1 MTLSTRALAGGS
13 APNAALPVAPVPPF
27 WLGSGLARVIGA
39 GGWRADLL
47 MLLAGALAALAF
59 PPVDLFPILI
69 PCFAVLTA
77 AIDAAGSW
85 RGAARRGFLFG
96 LGLHTAGLYW
106 LTDAILVRADTFW
119 WLVPLASPG
128 CALILAPIAALPAAL
143 CRLAPVGWRRLLAF
157 AGLWTLFDMARVFI
171 FSGFPWNPLGTTWE
185 LPGRLGDVMI
195 QPAAWIGVDG
205 LTLCTVLLALLP
217 QAGRR
222 GVLAALAGLTVWGL
236 AGWSRL
242 ALTPLPPTR
251 NPTVVLVQG
260 NVPETEKIDGSDNV
274 AIFRRYLALTRS
286 GVARALPVAGERPVV
301 FVWPESAFPGLL
313 QQDDIARQMIA
324 RAGEGAAAG
333 LIGAMR
339 ADSEGRWRN
348 SVMAV
353 TGPEGQVADVYDK
366 SHLVPFGEY
375 QPRFLPFHVVPG
387 EGMAAG
393 NGVQTWHLPD
403 VAPVGP
409 LICYEV
415 IFSGQVVDAK
425 DRPDWLVN
433 VTNDAWYGDSAGP
446 RQHLAAVRM
455 RAVEEGLPV
464 ARAANTGI
472 SAAFDAHG
480 HELARLGWDR
490 QGALVV
496 SLGAPLPETFF
507 GRWGRWVPILLAAA
521 MLLPA
526 LGAWVPGIGRRPVA
540 RRL

>member
-1 MTLSTRALAGGS
+1 MLA
-13 APNAALPVAPVPPF
+13 
-27 WLGSGLARVIGA
+27 
-39 GGWRADLL
+39 
-47 MLLAGALAALAF
+47 AGALAALAF
-59 PPVDLFPILI
+59 PPVDLFPILV
-69 PCFAVLTA
+69 PCLAVLTA

-106 LTDAILVRADTFW
+106 LTDAILVRADSFW

-128 CALILAPIAALPAAL
+128 CALILAPITALPAAL

-157 AGLWTLFDMARVFI
+157 AGLWTLFDMSRVFI

-205 LTLCTVLLALLP
+205 LTLATVLLALLP
-217 QAGRR
+217 QGGRR
-222 GVLAALAGLTVWGL
+222 GVVAALAGLAVWGL
-236 AGWSRL
+236 AGWGRL
-242 ALTPLPPTR
+242 VLTPTAASR

-260 NVPETEKIDGSDNV
+260 NVSESRKIDGHDNV
-274 AIFRRYLALTRS
+274 AIFRSYLALTRS
-286 GVARALPVAGERPVV
+286 GIADALPEAGARPVV
-301 FVWPESAFPGLL
+301 FVWPETAFPGLL
-313 QQDDIARQMIA
+313 QEDDIARRMIA
-324 RAGEGAAAG
+324 RAGRGAAAG
-333 LIGAMR
+333 VIGTIRSDA
-339 ADSEGRWRN
+339 EGHWRN

-353 TGPEGQVADVYDK
+353 TGPDGRVADVYDK

-375 QPRFLPFHVVPG
+375 QPRLLPFHVVPG
-387 EGMAAG
+387 DGMAAG
-393 NGVQTWHLPD
+393 NGVRTWHLPD

-472 SAAFDAHG
+472 SAVFDAHG
-480 HELARLGWDR
+480 HEVARLGWNR
-490 QGALVV
+490 QGVLVV
-496 SLGAPLPETFF
+496 SLGAPLSGTLF
-507 GRWGRWVPILLAAA
+507 GHWGRWIPILLALATV
-521 MLLPA
+521 LPT
-526 LGAWVPGIGRRPVA
+526 LGSWMRRAGRRAVA

>member
-1 MTLSTRALAGGS
+1 MGTVAIAPAWLRGG
-13 APNAALPVAPVPPF
+13 F
-27 WLGSGLARVIGA
+27 LARVIGA

-47 MLLAGALAALAF
+47 MLLAGAVAALAF

-128 CALILAPIAALPAAL
+128 CALILAPIAAAPAAL

-157 AGLWTLFDMARVFI
+157 SGLWTLFDMARVFI

-185 LPGRLGDVMI
+185 LPDRLGDVMI
-195 QPAAWIGVDG
+195 QPAAWVGVDG
-205 LTLCTVLLALLP
+205 LTLGTVLLALLP
-217 QAGRR
+217 QCGRR
-222 GVLAALAGLTVWGL
+222 GALAALAGLVVWGG
-236 AGWSRL
+236 AGWGRM
-242 ALTPLPPTR
+242 ALTPTPASR

-260 NVPETEKIDGSDNV
+260 NVSESQKIDGRDNV
-274 AIFRRYLALTRS
+274 AIFRRYLALTRD
-286 GVARALPVAGERPVV
+286 GVADARSQAGGRPVV
-301 FVWPESAFPGLL
+301 FVWPETAFPGLL
-313 QQDDIARQMIA
+313 EQDDIARRMIA
-324 RAGEGAAAG
+324 RAADGAAAG
-333 LIGAMR
+333 VIGTIRRDA
-339 ADSEGRWRN
+339 EGHWRN

-353 TGPEGQVADVYDK
+353 TGPEGQVSAVYDK
-366 SHLVPFGEY
+366 AHLVPFGEY
-375 QPRFLPFHVVPG
+375 QPRLLPFHVVPG
-387 EGMAAG
+387 DGMAAG

-415 IFSGQVVDAK
+415 IFSGQVVDGR
-425 DRPDWLVN
+425 DRPGWLVN

-455 RAVEEGLPV
+455 RAVEEGLPI

-480 HELARLGWDR
+480 HELARLGWNR
-490 QGALVV
+490 QGILVV
-496 SLGAPLPETFF
+496 SLGAPLPETMF
-507 GRWGRWVPILLAAA
+507 GRWGCWIPILLAVAV
-521 MLLPA
+521 MLPA
-526 LGAWVPGIGRRPVA
+526 LRVGMPGIGKRAVA
-540 RRL
+540 RRLP

>member
-1 MTLSTRALAGGS
+1 MPAGALPGG
-13 APNAALPVAPVPPF
+13 ALPVAPVSPV
-27 WLGSGLARVIGA
+27 WLGHGLARVIGA
-39 GGWRADLL
+39 GGWRTDLL

-77 AIDAAGSW
+77 AIDAASSW

-119 WLVPLASPG
+119 GLVPLASPG
-128 CALILAPIAALPAAL
+128 CALILAPIAAFPAAL
-143 CRLAPVGWRRLLAF
+143 CRLAPAGWRRLLAF

-222 GVLAALAGLTVWGL
+222 GVLALVAGLAVWGL
-236 AGWSRL
+236 AGWGRL
-242 ALTPLPPTR
+242 ALTPLPVGR
-251 NPTVVLVQG
+251 NPMVLLVQG
-260 NVPETEKIDGSDNV
+260 NVPETEKIGGRDNV

-286 GVARALPVAGERPVV
+286 GIADALSEAGGRPLVY
-301 FVWPESAFPGLL
+301 VWPETAFPGLL
-313 QQDDIARQMIA
+313 AEDDIARRMIA
-324 RAGEGAAAG
+324 RAGAGAAAG
-333 LIGAMR
+333 VIGTIR
-339 ADSEGRWRN
+339 SDSEGRWRN

-353 TGPEGQVADVYDK
+353 TGPDGRVADLYDK

-480 HELARLGWDR
+480 HELARLGWNR
-490 QGALVV
+490 QGVLAV
-496 SLGAPLPETFF
+496 SLGGALPVTLF
-507 GRWGRWVPILLAAA
+507 GRWGRWSPILLA
-521 MLLPA
+521 MMTLLPA
-526 LGAWVPGIGRRPVA
+526 LGYWLPEIGRRVA
-540 RRL
+540 IRRL

>member
-1 MTLSTRALAGGS
+1 
-13 APNAALPVAPVPPF
+13 
-27 WLGSGLARVIGA
+27 
-39 GGWRADLL
+39 

-77 AIDAAGSW
+77 AIDAASSW

-128 CALILAPIAALPAAL
+128 CALILAPIAAFPAAL
-143 CRLAPVGWRRLLAF
+143 CRLAPAGWRRLLAF

-222 GVLAALAGLTVWGL
+222 GVLALVAGLAVWGL
-236 AGWSRL
+236 AGWGRL
-242 ALTPLPPTR
+242 ALTPLPAGR
-251 NPTVVLVQG
+251 NPMVVLVQG
-260 NVPETEKIDGSDNV
+260 NVPETEKIGGRDNV

-286 GVARALPVAGERPVV
+286 GIADALPETGGRPLVY
-301 FVWPESAFPGLL
+301 VWPETAFPGLL
-313 QQDDIARQMIA
+313 AEDDIARRMIA
-324 RAGEGAAAG
+324 RAGAGAAAG
-333 LIGAMR
+333 VIGTIR
-339 ADSEGRWRN
+339 SDSEGRWRN

-353 TGPEGQVADVYDK
+353 TGPDGRVADLYDK

-472 SAAFDAHG
+472 SAVFDAHG
-480 HELARLGWDR
+480 HELARLGWNR
-490 QGALVV
+490 QGVLAV
-496 SLGAPLPETFF
+496 SLGGALPVTVF
-507 GRWGRWVPILLAAA
+507 GRWGRWIPILLA
-521 MLLPA
+521 MMTLLPA
-526 LGAWVPGIGRRPVA
+526 LGKWLPGIGRRMA
-540 RRL
+540 IRRP

>member
-1 MTLSTRALAGGS
+1 MTLSIRALPTGTQ
-13 APNAALPVAPVPPF
+13 PVAPVPPL
-27 WLGSGLARVIGA
+27 WLGGGLARVIGA

-143 CRLAPVGWRRLLAF
+143 CRLAPAGWGRLLAF

-171 FSGFPWNPLGTTWE
+171 FSGFPWNPLGSTWE
-185 LPGRLGDVMI
+185 LPGQLGDVMI

-205 LTLCTVLLALLP
+205 LTLGTVLLALLP

-222 GVLAALAGLTVWGL
+222 GALAALAGLAAWGL
-236 AGWSRL
+236 AGWGRL

-274 AIFRRYLALTRS
+274 AVFRRYLALTRS
-286 GVARALPVAGERPVV
+286 GIPRALPEAGERPVV

-313 QQDDIARQMIA
+313 QQDDIARGMIA

-353 TGPEGQVADVYDK
+353 TGPEGQVVDVYDK

-393 NGVQTWHLPD
+393 SGVQTWHLPD

-480 HELARLGWDR
+480 HELARLGWNR

-496 SLGAPLPETFF
+496 SLSAPLPETFF
-507 GRWGRWVPILLAAA
+507 GHWGRWVPILLATAT
-521 MLLPA
+521 LLPA
-526 LGAWVPGIGRRPVA
+526 LGAWVPGIGRRPVM
-540 RRL
+540 RL